1 MDLLNFIF
9 SLFCLPIFRNV
20 TSYIIFLNAKKSTQH
35 LDAIP
40 KDVFVGDWI
49 NNKQIFSHQFPS
61 SAFGILLLL
70 LLLLFWAYNTD
81 LQHGCIHTDWLC
93 CSGWVGWDMLYIR
106 NLICTRVTHCYSFL
120 RIWSPSSSSGWVGA
134 LEDMQPFIV
143 LWWCYYYDFIK
154 LPISDMRLH

>member
-9 SLFCLPIFRNV
+9 SFFCLPIFRNV

-40 KDVFVGDWI
+40 RTSLSAIESTTNKFSLI
-49 NNKQIFSHQFPS
+49 NFSFFSFWYSSSS
-61 SAFGILLLL
+61 SAAVLGVQHRHSALL
-70 LLLLFWAYNTD
+70 Y
-81 LQHGCIHTDWLC
+81 TDWLC

-134 LEDMQPFIV
+134 LEDMQLFIV